1 MDASG
6 SKGLGGIFEDQW
18 YSSRCPCCFR
28 TRDIQ
33 FKEVYAV
40 LQAILRWGHLWWGHH
55 IIFHVD
61 NSAMVSALSLG
72 TIQNAQVMNI
82 LRWIVMLAAWLG
94 SNYSSSWLILMTIF
108 LLMLLPILN
117 IIIYYQW
124 PHPCRRSPA
133 CHTHS
138 YVGSNICSP
147 VPQGCLLPFCTAL
160 PPRPE

>member
-82 LRWIVMLAAWLG
+82 LRWIVMLAVQLG
-94 SNYSSSWLILMTIF
+94 FIYSSSWLVFNDNSLADAASHFEYHHLFTMAPS
-108 LLMLLPILN
+108 MQKKPCM
-117 IIIYYQW
+117 
-124 PHPCRRSPA
+124 PHPQLCGIKHMLTCPP
-133 CHTHS
+133 
-138 YVGSNICSP
+138 G
-147 VPQGCLLPFCTAL
+147 LPSSFGTAL
-160 PPRPE
+160 PP